1 MTGKARCR
9 GTSTFISLLVI
20 LLALVSIQPAQAQG
34 KDFSV
39 PAQPATTGIPEFA
52 RQAGIQILVSEPL
65 VRGKQISAV
74 SGSHSVDEGLAIL
87 LKGTGLVATT
97 KDGTTYTVVAAPS
110 AGALRKSTGKTS
122 GAESQPESTTGPP
135 NAQESTTP
143 EAATA
148 GLAEILI
155 KGTKILNLDVTRT
168 EDDVQPYTIFD
179 AQTIQQSGAV
189 NVEDFLKQQLT
200 QNTQGMTNAQATGT
214 AVQSLG
220 ATSAIDLRGLGA
232 NETLVLVDGRRM
244 AGVQQ
249 SGISANNGGQ
259 PDVNGIPLT
268 AIERIEVL
276 PSSASAIYGGSA
288 LGGVINIIM
297 KKDFQGGEFH
307 YTYGNVTSGQVR
319 QDNVGGSYGFSLPDE
334 KTHIMVSANYSDQLP
349 LTVGDRLDLYD
360 RGISTGLSNCAS
372 CLYAILFAPI
382 GTAATNIE
390 GIDPYYNPTNLTLK
404 NGTPLN
410 SSLTFVP
417 VGSAPGSNLS
427 AGLLANAGRWNLNPG
442 AGATDNPGQSAP
454 LITSPSVKSLM
465 ATVNRDLTS
474 AINVF
479 VDFSTMSN
487 YSSTISPPT
496 NQLDTGVV
504 PATAPDNPFQQD
516 VLVSYP
522 ITLTTPAL
530 TNSVTQRVST
540 GLIAHLQGNWSS
552 EVDYTWSRNIN
563 DGSYYTGD
571 TVAFGSALASGA
583 VNPFVD
589 TLKHPPQLTPYL
601 QANSYTGNATLDD
614 VNARASGP
622 LGSFSWGNP
631 TLTVGLEHRK
641 EGFHSSDYT
650 LLEPA
655 IPSNNVQTIYNGEWE
670 DTNSLYAEALIPLVT
685 AKNAIPGVHG
695 LELQVAGRSEHFQVT
710 SGPPCET
717 IGNADSSPCGFLY
730 SGATG
735 LNELVSYRSNNG
747 TFGIKYK
754 PLDELAIRTSYST
767 AFLPPTAS
775 QLLINPEPTPG
786 VTIVDPKNGQ
796 SYNVTVYGTGNPD
809 LQPQTA
815 RTFDL
820 GAIWEPRERVLDGL
834 RVDLEYYRITQPNYI
849 VSPYVQTIVDN
860 PAFASRVTRS
870 PTTGLITQVDC
881 SLINAAEYKTSGF
894 DLTVSYNKSTAYG
907 AFGARLAGTNIQ
919 HDLRQY
925 AIGSPFLEYAGY
937 TDDGGESKLKANLRL
952 SWEYRHWSLYW
963 TSVYFGSYPPPGT
976 PGSPTYIENGG
987 PSSFYTNIQEV
998 QGAGIHS
1005 QVYHNI
1011 SGVYNLDKIR
1021 IKGISSLSLNFG
1033 ITNLFDTLPAYDAN
1047 NYFHYA
1053 FSSPYGNVLLR
1064 QYTVGFRA
1072 AF

>member
-404 NGTPLN
+404 NGPPLN
-410 SSLTFVP
+410 
-417 VGSAPGSNLS
+417 
-427 AGLLANAGRWNLNPG
+427 
-442 AGATDNPGQSAP
+442 
-454 LITSPSVKSLM
+454 
-465 ATVNRDLTS
+465 
-474 AINVF
+474 
-479 VDFSTMSN
+479 
-487 YSSTISPPT
+487 
-496 NQLDTGVV
+496 
-504 PATAPDNPFQQD
+504 
-516 VLVSYP
+516 
-522 ITLTTPAL
+522 
-530 TNSVTQRVST
+530 
-540 GLIAHLQGNWSS
+540 
-552 EVDYTWSRNIN
+552 
-563 DGSYYTGD
+563 
-571 TVAFGSALASGA
+571 
-583 VNPFVD
+583 
-589 TLKHPPQLTPYL
+589 
-601 QANSYTGNATLDD
+601 
-614 VNARASGP
+614 
-622 LGSFSWGNP
+622 
-631 TLTVGLEHRK
+631 
-641 EGFHSSDYT
+641 
-650 LLEPA
+650 
-655 IPSNNVQTIYNGEWE
+655 
-670 DTNSLYAEALIPLVT
+670 
-685 AKNAIPGVHG
+685 
-695 LELQVAGRSEHFQVT
+695 
-710 SGPPCET
+710 
-717 IGNADSSPCGFLY
+717 
-730 SGATG
+730 
-735 LNELVSYRSNNG
+735 
-747 TFGIKYK
+747 
-754 PLDELAIRTSYST
+754 
-767 AFLPPTAS
+767 
-775 QLLINPEPTPG
+775 
-786 VTIVDPKNGQ
+786 
-796 SYNVTVYGTGNPD
+796 
-809 LQPQTA
+809 
-815 RTFDL
+815 
-820 GAIWEPRERVLDGL
+820 
-834 RVDLEYYRITQPNYI
+834 
-849 VSPYVQTIVDN
+849 
-860 PAFASRVTRS
+860 
-870 PTTGLITQVDC
+870 
-881 SLINAAEYKTSGF
+881 
-894 DLTVSYNKSTAYG
+894 
-907 AFGARLAGTNIQ
+907 
-919 HDLRQY
+919 
-925 AIGSPFLEYAGY
+925 
-937 TDDGGESKLKANLRL
+937 
-952 SWEYRHWSLYW
+952 
-963 TSVYFGSYPPPGT
+963 
-976 PGSPTYIENGG
+976 
-987 PSSFYTNIQEV
+987 
-998 QGAGIHS
+998 
-1005 QVYHNI
+1005 
-1011 SGVYNLDKIR
+1011 
-1021 IKGISSLSLNFG
+1021 
-1033 ITNLFDTLPAYDAN
+1033 
-1047 NYFHYA
+1047 
-1053 FSSPYGNVLLR
+1053 
-1064 QYTVGFRA
+1064 
-1072 AF
+1072 